1 MNPEEYVQ
9 AYREFVALAEELF
22 AAGRSRAGGEMLFG
36 ALSQVIIAIAI
47 QRPAPFREHQH
58 RRRIIR
64 ELAGDC
70 NDPTMVTDFGFA
82 QRLHVHFY
90 LNNMDDADFDAAVA
104 ATRALIGRLLPLA
117 A

>member
-9 AYREFVALAEELF
+9 AYREFAALAEGLF
-22 AAGRSRAGGEMLFG
+22 AAGWPRAGGEMLFG

-47 QRPAPFREHQH
+47 QRQAPFREHQD

-64 ELAGDC
+64 ELAGER
-70 NDPTMVTDFGFA
+70 NNPAMVTDFGFA

-90 LNNMDDADFDAAVA
+90 LNDMDDGDFGAAIT
-104 ATRALIGRLLPLA
+104 ATRRLTGRLLPLA

>member
-9 AYREFVALAEELF
+9 SYREFAALAEGLF
-22 AAGRSRAGGEMLFG
+22 AAGWPRAGGEMLFG

-47 QRPAPFREHQH
+47 RRQTPFQEHQH
-58 RRRIIR
+58 RRRVIR
-64 ELAGDC
+64 ELADEL
-70 NDPTMVTDFGFA
+70 NVPAMVTDFGFA

-90 LNNMDDADFDAAVA
+90 LNDMDDGDFDSALV
-104 ATRALIGRLLPLA
+104 ATRGLIGRLLPLA